1 MPYIKRL
8 KRDEIDPLVKQVLGV
23 FQKFPDEERDGCLNY
38 FFTKVLKDLYEPSY
52 FNYER
57 VMGLLSCIQHEFYR
71 RWVAVYEDTK
81 KEMHGDI

>member
-1 MPYIKRL
+1 M

-23 FQKFPDEERDGCLNY
+23 FQKFSDEERDGCLNY